1 LNAYFGPRPLERR
14 SVEGGTQRLAGKNEV
29 LHLALLAS
37 RKWEREWKARG
48 RLLKESITSAMFFEF
63 FKLDAGEIITTL
75 MYVLTLASVG
85 FIVISTEVTNGGL
98 SLLS

>member
-1 LNAYFGPRPLERR
+1 
-14 SVEGGTQRLAGKNEV
+14 
-29 LHLALLAS
+29 
-37 RKWEREWKARG
+37 
-48 RLLKESITSAMFFEF
+48 MFFEF